1 MGGERGVVES
11 QHSDAKEPKVA
22 PTESA
27 GSHALHQ
34 LMARGRPSVPDVV
47 SVLSHANTSDQQQ
60 LIAELHQSLGNDFVQ
75 QVLAQMPES
84 RGSSPQGQSKTAAP
98 EIDAS
103 LPVPSPVKASA
114 NASAESALTP
124 HAAPTPAQRQ
134 SDGVERLGSIYD
146 SVEGAATGI
155 LGALAPAYQA
165 ARDQRDVAAVAE
177 LGGRLLAAFSIVHGG
192 KSAFDQ
198 LRKSVPHKSVQGTG
212 ATEDLDLAKSQ
223 ADIEAKAP
231 LFDSLIPIVDAM
243 IANTLTPHQFQGKEV
258 AGQPHVVDIAH
269 LSGTHQIAKLSGE
282 LQRTLGMLVLV
293 DELKTSLFDSKKG
306 LDKAQLAPA
315 RMKLLPWATRP
326 LDLAFLRAA
335 LGPLWDLL
343 DATATEPMDPKLG
356 TMLADSEKQ
365 AKHTGWLG
373 DVGRFDINNAVAH
386 LHAGGRGMAETV
398 LGDLYTTD
406 PDTRAGALMQI
417 KQRGLLD
424 ALCSA
429 VGWADIKNLHD
440 SLGGGFA
447 EIKTDLQKYFIGDR
461 KYGPSLDSEWENHD
475 YSLHGEVGQLG
486 PVGSVLNFALDLGTF
501 GFNSSYG
508 KAIDDNAQGL
518 TSDAEMHRA
527 KTHAAVKTAVV
538 AAVSLLT
545 GGAADKAIRG
555 TGAAVSTGRAIGGGV
570 AGGGIGAGYGLAAS
584 DAYDIHVSGDKQ
596 EASSP
601 LDYVK
606 AVLLGGAMGGVL
618 GGVAKGLSNRAGKY
632 LPKGGAGE
640 PPSAEASP
648 EPQTTS
654 EQAPAVENAAS
665 IEPTEAPPRAT
676 PQSRELGL
684 RPDTVEA
691 IASFEN
697 IKADPIGRVNQDPN
711 SNHYKA
717 ARREAAGDV
726 VARRPDG
733 TPYDHIRDLQEHYN
747 GLDNART
754 TMERE
759 LQRPSPNMTERGL
772 EVLLNKYSELQRT
785 MSRLKGFLDEIGHS
799 PPFPPFHQWPPG
811 A

>member
-1 MGGERGVVES
+1 M
-11 QHSDAKEPKVA
+11 
-22 PTESA
+22 
-27 GSHALHQ
+27 
-34 LMARGRPSVPDVV
+34 
-47 SVLSHANTSDQQQ
+47 
-60 LIAELHQSLGNDFVQ
+60 
-75 QVLAQMPES
+75 
-84 RGSSPQGQSKTAAP
+84 
-98 EIDAS
+98 
-103 LPVPSPVKASA
+103 
-114 NASAESALTP
+114 
-124 HAAPTPAQRQ
+124 
-134 SDGVERLGSIYD
+134 
-146 SVEGAATGI
+146 
-155 LGALAPAYQA
+155 
-165 ARDQRDVAAVAE
+165 
-177 LGGRLLAAFSIVHGG
+177 
-192 KSAFDQ
+192 
-198 LRKSVPHKSVQGTG
+198 
-212 ATEDLDLAKSQ
+212 
-223 ADIEAKAP
+223 
-231 LFDSLIPIVDAM
+231 
-243 IANTLTPHQFQGKEV
+243 
-258 AGQPHVVDIAH
+258 
-269 LSGTHQIAKLSGE
+269 
-282 LQRTLGMLVLV
+282 
-293 DELKTSLFDSKKG
+293 
-306 LDKAQLAPA
+306 
-315 RMKLLPWATRP
+315 
-326 LDLAFLRAA
+326 
-335 LGPLWDLL
+335 
-343 DATATEPMDPKLG
+343 
-356 TMLADSEKQ
+356 
-365 AKHTGWLG
+365 
-373 DVGRFDINNAVAH
+373 
-386 LHAGGRGMAETV
+386 
-398 LGDLYTTD
+398 
-406 PDTRAGALMQI
+406 
-417 KQRGLLD
+417 
-424 ALCSA
+424 
-429 VGWADIKNLHD
+429 
-440 SLGGGFA
+440 
-447 EIKTDLQKYFIGDR
+447 
-461 KYGPSLDSEWENHD
+461 
-475 YSLHGEVGQLG
+475 
-486 PVGSVLNFALDLGTF
+486 
-501 GFNSSYG
+501 
-508 KAIDDNAQGL
+508 
-518 TSDAEMHRA
+518 
-527 KTHAAVKTAVV
+527 
-538 AAVSLLT
+538 
-545 GGAADKAIRG
+545 
-555 TGAAVSTGRAIGGGV
+555 